1 MNGRGFSTWY
11 TGMHFHHGTKFQS
24 SLTLNE
30 SKSVDVYVKNFK
42 YIQTVIGFILFNGIV
57 IYFAGPRVADQGIKI
72 NMNPTIKF
80 NVMSKF
86 FIFYISWE
94 PRKMKHL
101 SFHDIKI
108 KRNIFLK
115 FFTLVKFKGFVVLHC
130 TANITWL
137 NLTNG
142 LANNI
147 VDL

>member
-57 IYFAGPRVADQGIKI
+57 IYFAGPRVADPVIKI
-72 NMNPTIKF
+72 NMNSTIKF

-86 FIFYISWE
+86 
-94 PRKMKHL
+94 L
-101 SFHDIKI
+101 SFT
-108 KRNIFLK
+108 FLGNQGK
-115 FFTLVKFKGFVVLHC
+115 
-130 TANITWL
+130 
-137 NLTNG
+137 
-142 LANNI
+142 
-147 VDL
+147 